1 MWRISSGEAGPVDW
15 SLILPLLQMQL
26 MLVGTSVVRVVG
38 RVGHAREATTLLHH
52 RSLASSIGLLRA
64 SNKRKFAITGVGL
77 EKVKASEVLE
87 EIKLQQTL
95 INLKVK
101 KLKGVEREERRK
113 ELETKPTA
121 KEADALGKVGNE
133 GVKESEIPE
142 EKKLEQTLMN
152 LKVKKFKDVERKVDK
167 KEIERKLTVME
178 AKALEKIGHEKVKK
192 SEIPEEKKLQQTLMN
207 LKAKTFK
214 DVERKGCE
222 SKPAVKEADSL
233 EKPAVDLLTGLEV
246 QTVRHLELEDD
257 DVGRL
262 LGPRGELKEKQKKSG
277 ARIHFK
283 KREFIGDMREATIVG
298 TKAQVEAAVK
308 MIQEDLDQ
316 ERARFGNEP
325 RQFSMDEKIAA
336 KIIGFKGRNMRETEA
351 NSGAKLTVSDG
362 GAERR
367 ILTIQGTHYAMDK
380 AEQMVVEQIKKVIN
394 KEELLLTEY
403 TAVEGRPAW
412 GQSLAQ
418 SWPLLQG
425 WYQGRKPP

>member
-1 MWRISSGEAGPVDW
+1 
-15 SLILPLLQMQL
+15 
-26 MLVGTSVVRVVG
+26 VVG
-38 RVGHAREATTLLHH
+38 RVGHAREATTLLHP

-64 SNKRKFAITGVGL
+64 SNTNRRQFAITGVGH
-77 EKVKASEVLE
+77 EQVKESEVPE
-87 EIKLQQTL
+87 EMKLQQTL

-101 KLKGVEREERRK
+101 KLKGVDRKERRK
-113 ELETKPTA
+113 ELETKPIA

-133 GVKESEIPE
+133 EVKESEIPE

-152 LKVKKFKDVERKVDK
+152 LKVKNFKDVERK
-167 KEIERKLTVME
+167 EIERKRTVME
-178 AKALEKIGHEKVKK
+178 ANALEKIGHEKVKK
-192 SEIPEEKKLQQTLMN
+192 SEIPEEKKLQQTLLY

-222 SKPAVKEADSL
+222 SKPAVKEADAL
-233 EKPAVDLLTGLEV
+233 EKPAVELLTGLEV

-351 NSGAKLTVSDG
+351 NSGAKLTVSEG
-362 GAERR
+362 EAERR

-403 TAVEGRPAW
+403 SAVEGRPAW

-425 WYQGRKPP
+425 WYQRRKPP